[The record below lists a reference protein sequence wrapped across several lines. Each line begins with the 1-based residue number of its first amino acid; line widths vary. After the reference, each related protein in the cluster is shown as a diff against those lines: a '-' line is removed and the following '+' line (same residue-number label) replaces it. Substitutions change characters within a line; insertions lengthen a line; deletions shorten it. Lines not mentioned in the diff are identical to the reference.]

1 MIQIKADA
9 AIKAAFNKAI
19 SVMGA
24 DVEWCEIFV
33 INNNS
38 IVLPGKRRSLV
49 FSFDNRKLIN
59 TIVDVDVNVDSAI
72 LMCNNTLLENAFNI
86 LLYIWKMESD
96 KRTYS
101 RPEL

>member
-33 INNNS
+33 I
-38 IVLPGKRRSLV
+38 IITVLYCRGR
-49 FSFDNRKLIN
+49 
-59 TIVDVDVNVDSAI
+59 
-72 LMCNNTLLENAFNI
+72 EGH
-86 LLYIWKMESD
+86 LYSV
-96 KRTYS
+96 
-101 RPEL
+101 L

>member
-38 IVLPGKRRSLV
+38 IILPGKRRSLV

-59 TIVDVDVNVDSAI
+59 TIIDVDVNVDSAI
-72 LMCNNTLLENAFNI
+72 RCLKMPLIFYYIYLENGI
-86 LLYIWKMESD
+86 
-96 KRTYS
+96 R
-101 RPEL
+101 